1 MLFKDI
7 ILNSMTQT
15 REAWQPFM
23 QALFYLQIS
32 EVETQSYQAN
42 FFFAYICKQNNI
54 MSALQKSFLLTIC
67 SVNVAK
73 SVGKCRF
80 GHIY

>member
-1 MLFKDI
+1 M
-7 ILNSMTQT
+7 
-15 REAWQPFM
+15 A
-23 QALFYLQIS
+23 AFYASTFLPPNIGGGDS
-32 EVETQSYQAN
+32 VLSGKY

-54 MSALQKSFLLTIC
+54 MSALHKSFLLTIC